1 MNFKKKFLVFTSLFM
16 ILGSSLALATSEIPS
31 TDISGEPSVSGDTS
45 TEEPVV
51 SGDLATSGDII
62 SGDISSGEIISGDIT
77 SGDIASGDI
86 TSGDDSF
93 INVLNSI
100 ALDSEFVIE
109 KNDSLE
115 AAFEVIVSGDETFN
129 FIIITEPSHGIVS
142 QETVSE
148 PLFTYTPTTDYVG
161 EDSFTFRLESG
172 DFFSNVGTISITV
185 RDSSEPVIPFYY
197 EDMQEHWANY
207 SASHLAARGINFG
220 EEINDN
226 FNYCPNKSMTRS
238 EFLLFILSILD
249 IDDSDAV
256 TLEDISG
263 DSTVSGDSTKV
274 KFADED
280 EIPSWLLPKIEL
292 AYNMKI
298 ISGVSKDNSLYFKPN
313 ALITRG
319 EAFVMINNALLMK
332 TNSTNANEKI
342 KYTDSENI
350 PSWALQAI
358 KTLSAYQ
365 IIQGDSNNAIN
376 TTKTTTRA
384 EAAELCYKL
393 LKQLELNDLNDSTNN
408 SGDLK

>member
-31 TDISGEPSVSGDTS
+31 TNVSGEPTVSGDAS
-45 TEEPVV
+45 TEEPII
-51 SGDLATSGDII
+51 SGDLVTSGDII
-62 SGDISSGEIISGDIT
+62 SGETSSGEIVSGDIT
-77 SGDIASGDI
+77 SGDIVSGDNL
-86 TSGDDSF
+86 SGDDSF
-93 INVLNSI
+93 SNVLNSA

-129 FIIITEPSHGIVS
+129 FVVITEPSHGIVS
-142 QETVSE
+142 QETISE
-148 PLFTYTPTTDYVG
+148 PLFTYKPSTDYVG

-172 DFFSNVGTISITV
+172 DLFSNIGTISITV
-185 RDSSEPVIPFYY
+185 RGSSEPVIPFYY

-207 SASHLAARGINFG
+207 SASHLAARGKIIG

-226 FNYCPNKSMTRS
+226 FYYCPDKSMTRT

-249 IDDSDAV
+249 IDDSDSV

-274 KFADED
+274 KFADEN
-280 EIPSWLLPKIEL
+280 EIPSWLLPKVEL

-298 ISGVSKDNSLYFKPN
+298 ISGVSKDNSLYFNPN

-319 EAFVMINNALLMK
+319 EAFVMINNALLIRTK
-332 TNSTNANEKI
+332 SPNADEKI
-342 KYTDSENI
+342 NYTDAKNI
-350 PSWALQAI
+350 PTWALQAI

-376 TTKTTTRA
+376 TNKTTTRA

-393 LKQLELNDLNDSTNN
+393 LKQLELHDLNDTTNN